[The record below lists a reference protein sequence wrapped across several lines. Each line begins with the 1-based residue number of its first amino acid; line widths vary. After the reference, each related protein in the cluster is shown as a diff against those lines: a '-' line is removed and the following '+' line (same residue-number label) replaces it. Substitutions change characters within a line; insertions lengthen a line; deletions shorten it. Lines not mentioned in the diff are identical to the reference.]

1 MTLLPN
7 PPLTTGSF
15 PATIFFEDVAW
26 LDCTAA
32 IRAHLGSTQSG
43 IGESN
48 VMTLGGSVHFSWWD
62 KSDISPGADRIESA
76 RPAARVKA
84 GRLAAPLRGVA
95 LPRADRGALGLGAAW
110 GLVVHI

>member
-1 MTLLPN
+1 LLPN

-15 PATIFFEDVAW
+15 LAAIFFEDVAW

-32 IRAHLGSTQSG
+32 IRAQGGSTQSG

-48 VMTLGGSVHFSWWD
+48 VMTLRGSVHFSWWD
-62 KSDISPGADRIESA
+62 KSDISPGADKIVSA

-84 GRLAAPLRGVA
+84 GTWPPAKRGRLVA
-95 LPRADRGALGLGAAW
+95 RRSRRAKIGRGLGRFLW
-110 GLVVHI
+110 